1 MNQAQRSHRGAG
13 LGDAVPFH
21 DENRTDLVKHL
32 PILRVVS
39 VFLRRQ

>member
-21 DENRTDLVKHL
+21 ENRTDLVKHL

>member
-1 MNQAQRSHRGAG
+1 MNQAQRSHGGTRS
-13 LGDAVPFH
+13 GDAVSFP

-32 PILRVVS
+32 PVLRTVS